1 MCEQHCL
8 GSFAETEVWKVEPFQ
23 SSIRSSSWLYYK
35 GKRCQFLVELHNL
48 KEENLV
54 LRQARVVL
62 WFNNTGKN
70 SLWMHRLPPAS
81 VTLELSRI
89 PGAPFFFLFL
99 SSLSHTIL
107 MATQLW
113 CIWIWSIF
121 QRWEM
126 PSFPPPSMCHKS
138 HQGKVALMN
147 IRFMCLGF
155 KYFIKAF
162 LVQTTGF
169 AWRDQPPEQILLFQS
184 WQGMERVLGTVLP
197 LSHSACD
204 N

>member
-1 MCEQHCL
+1 MCEHYCL
-8 GSFAETEVWKVEPFQ
+8 GSFAETEVWNIEPVQ
-23 SSIRSSSWLYYK
+23 SSNQNPSWLYYK

-54 LRQARVVL
+54 LRQARVVH

-99 SSLSHTIL
+99 FSLSHTIL
-107 MATQLW
+107 MAAQLW

-126 PSFPPPSMCHKS
+126 SSFPPFNVPYITSRKGCADGHPVHLFGVQIFYKS
-138 HQGKVALMN
+138 ILGLN
-147 IRFMCLGF
+147 YRFC
-155 KYFIKAF
+155 
-162 LVQTTGF
+162 
-169 AWRDQPPEQILLFQS
+169 
-184 WQGMERVLGTVLP
+184 MER
-197 LSHSACD
+197 SAAWAD
-204 N
+204 LIVSELTGNGAGPRYSSPAVTFSLW